1 MLRDYLE
8 KNQIK
13 TLDRKFRSKCF
24 LFSFSFKISL
34 ESITSEQIH
43 LLKTSLKE
51 EIVRKQNEIH
61 DLYQTKI
68 DDIQQIDEQTKN
80 LIEKCE
86 DLENKR
92 QHLVEQIDDYTKL
105 EDHARHINSNYH
117 QVHHLNQFING
128 LKQLINL
135 QKQIHSK
142 LQLKIFLLNP

>member
-1 MLRDYLE
+1 LL
-8 KNQIK
+8 N
-13 TLDRKFRSKCF
+13 
-24 LFSFSFKISL
+24 ISL

-43 LLKTSLKE
+43 LLKTTLRE
-51 EIVRKQNEIH
+51 EIVHKQNEIH
-61 DLYQTKI
+61 DLYQTKT

-80 LIEKCE
+80 LIDKCE

-142 LQLKIFLLNP
+142 IQFKTFLLNSSFRFQIVDNYVKKVY